1 MLVLFSSLGL
11 CLENVL
17 LAAVVTFATDW
28 LCAKFNYSAG
38 GLTGA
43 ASGFACVLQKEVV
56 ESCVGIGTGSVSDMV
71 AGLLGASLAYNVIA
85 ALAEESTRSAA
96 RKASAKED

>member
-71 AGLLGASLAYNVIA
+71 ARLL
-85 ALAEESTRSAA
+85 ERPWPTT
-96 RKASAKED
+96 